1 MEVSLRSAGFTVTT
15 ADSAE
20 SALAKLE
27 HGAPDLILTE
37 TRLPGAD
44 GFTFVRDIRARP
56 DLRDV
61 PIVFLTEQ
69 GALEDKLRGLELRVD
84 DYLAKPIFVREVV
97 TRVHMLLARRNQ
109 QRIATESL
117 ARACSAAYC

>member
-1 MEVSLRSAGFTVTT
+1 MAKQQILLVDADSSSARLLEVSLRSAGFTVTT

-27 HGAPDLILTE
+27 HGAPDLVLTD

-44 GFTFVRDIRARP
+44 GFGFVRALKARP
-56 DLRDV
+56 DLADV

-69 GALEDKLRGLELRVD
+69 GALEDKLRGLELGVD
-84 DYLAKPIFVREVV
+84 DYLAK
-97 TRVHMLLARRNQ
+97 
-109 QRIATESL
+109 
-117 ARACSAAYC
+117 